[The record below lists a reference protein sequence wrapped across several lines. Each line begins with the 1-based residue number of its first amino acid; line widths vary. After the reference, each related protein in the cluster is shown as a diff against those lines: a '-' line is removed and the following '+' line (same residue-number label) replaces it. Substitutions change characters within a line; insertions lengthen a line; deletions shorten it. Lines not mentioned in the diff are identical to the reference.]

1 MEKKHKTISL
11 DHPLLKEIYDKHLH
25 RGSKPKTGALKQNK
39 MKAHGSS
46 SASSGEE
53 KEEEGKGKI
62 GKEK

>member
-1 MEKKHKTISL
+1 MEKRHKTISL

-53 KEEEGKGKI
+53 KEE
-62 GKEK
+62 